1 MKTLFY
7 LVRNLVN
14 SKTFDYIAVTYNKIV
29 KYIPLV
35 LICLL
40 ILLPSCNN
48 NNLRAVLV
56 NDATQL
62 SSPVFHGIH
71 KLTAQL
77 ESKGYDVDIVKS
89 INKETDADLIL
100 FIGLAGKNSEAAN
113 QLVSLDKNL
122 PEGDEGLVIQKGKMG
137 EIPMLII
144 CGADTNGLMYAL
156 LRVARCIGLQ
166 DGNDEVLALVQNIRE
181 KADLAER
188 SISTYTMQRAW
199 FEEKLYNEEYLK
211 RYFDQLS
218 QSRINSYTII
228 FGYENGGFLAPP
240 YPYFFNTEEFPGVRM
255 ANINPEQQRKNIEA
269 FNRMIELAHKRGI
282 KVTVGIWDH
291 IYRGGVQD
299 GGLAEEKDG
308 AEARVSGLDSQNIL
322 EYNLKAFEKFLVV
335 FPEIDRIQF
344 RMHPESGLTK
354 EEMPAFWHNMFGLI
368 AESKP
373 GMPVDIRAKQL
384 PDEIIN
390 DGISQGLNIRV
401 TTKYWMEQMGLPFHP
416 THVNRQNMMS
426 RRHGYADLLRYPQR
440 YVVHWRLWN
449 GGTARILLWGDPE
462 YIRRIAQSAHLY
474 NGNSIEFNEPL
485 ATKMETQP
493 HDKEPFELLGNEYR
507 YYDYEFER
515 YWYFFD
521 VFGHMTYNANP
532 PEDIWTAEFKKRFGP
547 VAGTSLRKGLHL
559 ASQVLP
565 RIVASS
571 YNYNYFPTTRG
582 WAEKIHF
589 GDLEN
594 FSKGGGTDIQQFVSF
609 DEEAINI
616 IEGREDPRLSVF
628 ENSKWFASMA
638 NSILQAVERAE
649 KERGKIMNDKEFL
662 STKTDLNILA
672 NLARYYSCRVKAAVY
687 YKIFKKTDN
696 LIALNEAIDNEELAI
711 QGWKSIVDAAG
722 EVYTRDLM
730 MGTCRMNMCGNW
742 ETELQQLN
750 EEFQKLKEL
759 RENFLKDSINEKFV
773 VKHIPVRHLE
783 PGRNLPVSAYIN
795 SGDIKY
801 VRCAVKT
808 GRGDYR
814 YIEMYPDGEN
824 IYSTKAEIP
833 ANTSVIYYYIEAVNS
848 NGKRSLFSQNGIQN
862 PVAVRVTDD
871 ITGPEASIDRIKC
884 APVGEPLKITARVK
898 DLSGVKWVS
907 LRYRHL
913 TQFEDFKTVEMKMD
927 PQTGF
932 YSGQIPASFITPG
945 WDIMYFIETMDEA
958 GNGRQF
964 PDFEIEAPYVIVK
977 LKRKYENS
985 SN

>member
-1 MKTLFY
+1 M
-7 LVRNLVN
+7 
-14 SKTFDYIAVTYNKIV
+14 
-29 KYIPLV
+29 
-35 LICLL
+35 LL
-40 ILLPSCNN
+40 SSCNN
-48 NNLRAVLV
+48 DNSRAVLV
-56 NDATQL
+56 NDTTRV
-62 SSPVFHGIH
+62 SFPVLHGIQ
-71 KLTAQL
+71 KLTEQL
-77 ESKGYDVDIVKS
+77 ESKGYDVEIVKS

-100 FIGLAGKNSEAAN
+100 FLGQAEETSEAAK

-122 PEGDEGLVIQKGKMG
+122 PEGNEELVIQKGKLG
-137 EIPMLII
+137 KIPMLII
-144 CGADTNGLMYAL
+144 CGADNNGLMYAL
-156 LRVARCIGLQ
+156 LHVARCIGLQ
-166 DGNDEVLALVQNIRE
+166 DKNEGVLALVNNIRE

-199 FEEKLYNEEYLK
+199 FEERLYNEEYWK

-218 QSRINSYTII
+218 QSRINNYAII

-240 YPYFFNTEEFPGVRM
+240 YPYFFDTGGFPEIRM
-255 ANINPEQQRKNIEA
+255 ANITQEQQRRNVEA
-269 FNRMIELAHKRGI
+269 FNRMIDLAHKHGI

-308 AEARVSGLDSQNIL
+308 AEARVSGLDSENIL

-354 EEMPAFWHNMFGLI
+354 DEMPAFWHNMFGLI

-416 THVNRQNMMS
+416 THINRQNMMS

-485 ATKMETQP
+485 ATKMEAQP
-493 HDKEPFELLGNEYR
+493 HDKEPFKLLGDEYR

-547 VAGTSLRKGLHL
+547 VAGPSLRKGLHL

-582 WAEKIHF
+582 WAEKMHF

-609 DEEAINI
+609 EEEAINI
-616 IEGREDPRLSVF
+616 IEGRDDPRLSVF
-628 ENSKWFASMA
+628 ENSKWFAA
-638 NSILQAVERAE
+638 IADSILQTVERAE
-649 KERGKIMNDKEFL
+649 KERGKKIKSDKEFI

-672 NLARYYSCRVKAAVY
+672 YLAIYYSYRVKAAVY
-687 YKIFKKTDN
+687 YKIFEKTDN
-696 LIALNEAIDNEELAI
+696 LIALNEAIDNEEMAI

-722 EVYTRDLM
+722 EVYARDLM

-742 ETELQQLN
+742 ETDLQQLN
-750 EEFQKLKEL
+750 EEFQRLKEF
-759 RENFLKDSINEKFV
+759 RENFLRNPGNEQFII
-773 VKHIPVRHLE
+773 KHIPARNIE
-783 PGRNLPVSAYIN
+783 PGKKLTVSAYIK
-795 SGDIKY
+795 SGDIKE
-801 VRCAVKT
+801 VRCAVKS
-808 GRGDYR
+808 GSGDYR
-814 YIEMYPDGEN
+814 YIEMDPDGEMIFKTEVN
-824 IYSTKAEIP
+824 S
-833 ANTSVIYYYIEAVNS
+833 NTYDTAIYYYIEAVNN
-848 NGKRSLFSQNGIQN
+848 NGIRSFFPQNGIQN
-862 PVAVRVTDD
+862 PIAVRITDD
-871 ITGPEASIDRIKC
+871 VSGPEASFDRVKYAAIEK
-884 APVGEPLKITARVK
+884 PLNITARVK
-898 DLSGVKWVS
+898 DLSGVQWVR

-913 TQFEDFKTVEMKMD
+913 TQFEDFETVEMKLD
-927 PQTGF
+927 SQTGF
-932 YSGQIPASFITPG
+932 YTGQIPASFITPS
-945 WDIMYFIETMDEA
+945 WDIMYFIETMDEV

-964 PDFEIEAPYVIVK
+964 PDFEIETPYVIVK
-977 LKRKYENS
+977 IKL
-985 SN
+985 